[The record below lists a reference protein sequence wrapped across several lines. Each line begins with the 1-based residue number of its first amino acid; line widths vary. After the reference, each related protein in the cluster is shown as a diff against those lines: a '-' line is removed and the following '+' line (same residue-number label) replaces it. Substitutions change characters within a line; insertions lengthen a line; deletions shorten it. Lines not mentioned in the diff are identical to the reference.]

1 MDSRDL
7 AEYLKERGHKITQA
21 RLHVLGE
28 IAKAESIFSPADIYE
43 SAREQNS
50 SVGLTTV
57 YRTLD
62 ILSGM
67 GLIKKVHLEDGC
79 NKYLAVSRNH
89 THQLI
94 CSGCGA
100 VVEVPEC
107 TISGLAALIAERTN
121 FEIDGHW
128 LEFFGRCVSCRSP
141 QDN

>member
-1 MDSRDL
+1 METADL
-7 AEYLKERGHKITQA
+7 AAQLKERGHKITQA
-21 RLHVLGE
+21 RLLVLGE
-28 IAKAESIFSPADIYE
+28 IARAESIFSPADIYE
-43 SAREQNS
+43 SAQLQNS

-100 VVEVPEC
+100 VVDVPEC
-107 TISGLAALIAERTN
+107 TVSGLSALIAERTN
-121 FEIDGHW
+121 FEIEGHW
-128 LEFFGRCVSCRSP
+128 LEFFGRCLACRSRH
-141 QDN
+141 DS